1 MKTRRNFIVDSTIAL
16 AAICVAPAV
25 IDSFRHTIKLGVI
38 NGNMR
43 RYTWDCFL
51 PALGSKTPL
60 FMQSPSGS
68 PPSIRHLVG
77 EVEVVS
83 VTETEVQCNMR
94 VIDHAAR
101 MLVATG
107 AVVPCSAGNG
117 SVELVTGPDGDHYVV
132 KDFELTGFFLSPNP
146 A

>member
-1 MKTRRNFIVDSTIAL
+1 MKTRRNFIVDSAMAL

-25 IDSFRHTIKLGVI
+25 VDSFRHTIKLGI
-38 NGNMR
+38 NSNMR

-60 FMQSPSGS
+60 FMQSPPDS
-68 PPSIRHLVG
+68 PSVKHLVG

-83 VTETEVQCNMR
+83 VTETEVHCNTH
-94 VIDHAAR
+94 VIDHAVR

-107 AVVPCSAGNG
+107 AVVPCSVGNG

-132 KDFELTGFFLSPNP
+132 KDFELTGFFLSNDP